1 MFGLFSA
8 FTSGLRPQALTF
20 DFGGL
25 QLRVPRRDDFA
36 AWATLRGQSRGFL
49 QPWEPRWPEDDLT
62 HAAFNRRVSR
72 YYSEIRQD
80 QGYPF
85 FLIERASGVILG
97 GLNLSHVRRR
107 AAQSVTLGYWMG
119 APYAGKGFMSAAVR
133 ALLGFAFDS
142 LGKGEGS
149 ENAPRVP
156 AARVLSSGF
165 VRKPNL
171 ASSNVVVMSSSQP
184 MPAPVQAL
192 QIRAEAQGALA
203 LADAPVQTTQVCLPG
218 GLIVK
223 KW

>member
-1 MFGLFSA
+1 VFGLFSA

-119 APYAGKGFMSAAVR
+119 EDHAGKGYMSKAVPVLCR
-133 ALLGFAFDS
+133 QAFTLLGFERVEAAC
-142 LGKGEGS
+142 LP
-149 ENAPRVP
+149 ENGASI
-156 AARVLSSGF
+156 RVLEKAGF
-165 VRKPNL
+165 RREGFARGYL
-171 ASSNVVVMSSSQP
+171 SIA
-184 MPAPVQAL
+184 
-192 QIRAEAQGALA
+192 GARRDHL
-203 LADAPVQTTQVCLPG
+203 LF
-218 GLIVK
+218 GLLKSDLDLV
-223 KW
+223 